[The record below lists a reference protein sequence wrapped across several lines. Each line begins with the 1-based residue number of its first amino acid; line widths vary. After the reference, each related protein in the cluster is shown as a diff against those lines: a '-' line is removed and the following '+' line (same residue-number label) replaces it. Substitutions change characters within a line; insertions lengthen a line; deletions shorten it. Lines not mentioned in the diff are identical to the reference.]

1 MCKAEYSALF
11 VCKNM
16 FDSHIHL
23 DQYSES
29 QIRHIIQT
37 PKLAGVLA
45 VATDLASSQRL
56 LAFKQQFPRVY
67 IAAGFHPEQPLP
79 SSTEQSRLFEWI
91 AKNHQELTACGEVGL
106 PHYLKREQPN
116 LDYQPYIVLL
126 ERFILLCKRYD
137 LPINLHIVYDD
148 TEIALELLAKHQIQK
163 AHFHWFKASDKWL
176 SELLKT
182 SYFVSVNPDVLT
194 NPKVQRVVE
203 CFPLERI
210 MVETDG
216 PWQHQGFA
224 VESIAEQ
231 LEATIEYIAKIKQ
244 LTKPQVAKQIRKNSR
259 RFYGLPI

>member
-1 MCKAEYSALF
+1 ML
-11 VCKNM
+11 M

-23 DQYSES
+23 DQYSEP
-29 QIRHIIQT
+29 QIRHIIQN
-37 PKLAGVLA
+37 PKLVGVLA

-56 LAFKQQFPRVY
+56 LALKQQFQHIH
-67 IAAGFHPEQPLP
+67 IAAGFHPEQLLP
-79 SSTEQSRLFEWI
+79 SSTEQKQLFEWI
-91 AKNHQELTACGEVGL
+91 AKNHQDLTACGEVGL

-126 ERFILLCKRYD
+126 EQFILLCKRYD

-148 TEIALELLAKHQIQK
+148 TEIALELLAKHHIQK

-176 SELLKT
+176 NELLKT

-203 CFPLERI
+203 SFPLERI

-216 PWQHQGFA
+216 PWQHQHFLP
-224 VESIAEQ
+224 IHITEQ
-231 LEATIEYIAKIKQ
+231 LSATIQKIASLKQMSYDFVSRQIYLNSISFYSIK
-244 LTKPQVAKQIRKNSR
+244 
-259 RFYGLPI
+259 